1 MSELIDVTFDFRMDT
16 PLGGDPDALSPTLRR
31 YHQLLWGRHL
41 PSGKSFDLDASGPIR
56 SRYLYHSSDL
66 GEFTLK
72 SDSVIQTFTRWV
84 RMKHIVSHFPESE
97 NEAFRAIGYTI
108 GGMMIWPGSSADGQ
122 RSINVVRGFRPEIAD
137 RMDLTVEGVRR
148 YYAGELS
155 PLTDVLK
162 ANATFFRLFSDFGEF
177 IEHFLLQDLVSENY
191 SQVRFFMDFDDFT
204 GRSRPA
210 DVETYREYR
219 RRSVEFVRARNSRIK
234 DVARHLQT
242 AVMESG

>member
-1 MSELIDVTFDFRMDT
+1 MSELIDVTFDFRTDT
-16 PLGGDPDALSPTLRR
+16 PLRGDPDALSPTLRR

-41 PSGKSFDLDASGPIR
+41 PSGKSFALDASRSIR
-56 SRYLYHSSDL
+56 SRYLYHNSDL

-72 SDSVIQTFTRWV
+72 SDSIIATFTRWV

-97 NEAFRAIGYTI
+97 NEAFRAIAYTI

-122 RSINVVRGFRPEIAD
+122 RSINVARGSRAEIAD
-137 RMDLTVEGVRR
+137 RMDLTVECVRR
-148 YYAGELS
+148 HYAGEPS
-155 PLTDVLK
+155 PLTDVLN
-162 ANATFFRLFSDFGEF
+162 ANATFFGLFSDFGEF
-177 IEHFLLQDLVSENY
+177 TQHFLLQDLVSESY

-204 GRSRPA
+204 GGSRPA

>member
-1 MSELIDVTFDFRMDT
+1 MSELIDITFDFRTDT
-16 PLGGDPDALSPTLRR
+16 PWGGDPDALSPTLRR

-41 PSGKSFDLDASGPIR
+41 PSGKSFALDASRSIR

-66 GEFTLK
+66 GEFTLT
-72 SDSVIQTFTRWV
+72 SDSIIATFTRWV

-97 NEAFRAIGYTI
+97 NEGFRAIAYTI
-108 GGMMIWPGSSADGQ
+108 GGMMIWPGSSAYGQ
-122 RSINVVRGFRPEIAD
+122 SINLVRGSRADISD
-137 RMDLTVEGVRR
+137 RMDLTVECVRR

-177 IEHFLLQDLVSENY
+177 IEHFLLQDLVSKNY

-219 RRSVEFVRARNSRIK
+219 RRSIEFVHARNSRIQ
-234 DVARHLQT
+234 DVARHLRTQ
-242 AVMESG
+242 S